1 MAAATDAKPPFDGDL
16 TTDSGFLSQNPLT
29 TTQLDVTIEGL
40 KEEENSSVT
49 TPANT
54 AGDVVTTE
62 NGDPGIEDLK
72 SSNGNAGLKDT
83 NTKATS
89 HLHGESL
96 QTEAPD
102 QNSTQ
107 QEDSGLVEM
116 ASRASS
122 DTISQTGSEPKE
134 DVTFQQDGGLGK
146 TEGQRSLP
154 EDVAT
159 TRSPRLSGSPWDNR
173 TSPLSFDQHSPVT
186 PWPLETM
193 NVYVDKMSE
202 YEGEGRRRM
211 LEERWLQLFQEMELR
226 HQEHMLAQ
234 QEAHQRQIRHIQ
246 VQIEREMLHHQLRQ
260 DRRIDSSGKNS
271 SGIGSSRGSPAKEEQ
286 FVIKPIAENR
296 ARQSSSATDIADS
309 LENVS
314 RQTSR
319 IEDNSPESVG
329 YNKSTPFT
337 QQSVPQMQ
345 VTDATDED
353 EDFPS
358 VSTTNTPKAKE
369 HKSNGLHG
377 QSEVI
382 AAQWP
387 LREPPKDP
395 QLTKPLT
402 TWSKRQQSVQQK
414 SRDDPKQPTD
424 SFKARNEEEEVN
436 KFYPSAPYSRYPAHD
451 AQILKIGENGS
462 ITEEFV
468 PAGPV
473 ESVSPSTTVC
483 SGFSYWKMDENDLY
497 QKLPDDLTLNEVSVE
512 LSPPRGVVPSQPLP
526 ERHARSQG
534 TEGQREP
541 PSQGQLPPDPMKVAQ
556 MTPGTKLKTELRAR
570 HEKMKASMADVDMT
584 SDPTGTTKDPSL
596 TEDPVVAS
604 NIRVNLREK
613 HARHM
618 ADLRAYYEEEITELR
633 SQLER
638 ANNQSPY
645 KRLEDGN
652 KRLRERCEHLEET
665 LQSANGRIQ
674 DLEDTVQSMESK
686 QRSPPS
692 PSIAQ
697 NSIPVEHIM
706 SENERLRQKVT
717 ELEKALADANRHVG
731 ELESTLSSLEKSQA
745 QLQSLNSVTSSPM
758 YAELLQ
764 ANNRLKSRCQQ
775 AEEQAQQSHVR
786 IHNLESQL
794 HSLQGKLTEWSDH
807 YENTTRTVEVLQD
820 SLEQTRRQSS
830 MDADTVLKLETRNR
844 QLEREMQETLKADA
858 MRASAIEIEQNLM
871 KKVVE
876 EYGALGRE
884 HQSTKAALKESE
896 DKLFDARSEVVEMK
910 RAIGKLEVQLKQ
922 VEHENNLMRE
932 KGLSPT
938 VTLAEIQQSLSQS
951 GGRFSSPTARRRWL
965 APSTQHNVFTGEP
978 LDRSPSYIHT
988 APQETAQ
995 EAEAERPLSP
1005 IIQAAIELDRRKHDT
1020 AQQRSPKWYGSDE
1033 TSSETL
1039 DSEDGRRTYREPR
1052 YSPKRA
1058 RPGTPKKNQQTQTP
1072 PKTGQGRVT
1081 DRLSGK
1087 QNRSPKKSL
1096 SPKFHSTDKENER
1109 EARFDVEVPTR
1120 DNGASLRRNLHFT
1133 PPATQRMSV
1142 DPRVASAVEAVK
1154 SGTVTSRPQ
1163 WENKRTTLAAEK
1175 KTPKGPSPVRPPY
1188 DTDDAMRERMA
1199 KVRDVE
1205 MRFDELNEEKR
1216 QLESSLSRIP
1226 SSGPRLTRQMKL
1238 DQEALED
1245 RLDKVVKELGSVR
1258 MTLRRYNVLRS

>member
-29 TTQLDVTIEGL
+29 TTQLDVTVEGP
-40 KEEENSSVT
+40 KEEEDSSVK

-54 AGDVVTTE
+54 AGDVVGTE
-62 NGDPGIEDLK
+62 NGDTGIEELK
-72 SSNGNAGLKDT
+72 SFNGT
-83 NTKATS
+83 NTS
-89 HLHGESL
+89 QLQGESL
-96 QTEAPD
+96 QTEPTGTDD
-102 QNSTQ
+102 QDTTQ

-134 DVTFQQDGGLGK
+134 DVALQQEGGLGK
-146 TEGQRSLP
+146 SEGQGSPP
-154 EDVAT
+154 EDVGAA
-159 TRSPRLSGSPWDNR
+159 RGPKLSSSPWDTR
-173 TSPLSFDQHSPVT
+173 TSPLSFDRQSPVT

-193 NVYVDKMSE
+193 SVYVDKMSE

-260 DRRIDSSGKNS
+260 DRRSDSGGKYS

-286 FVIKPIAENR
+286 APFKPIAENQ
-296 ARQSSSATDIADS
+296 ARLSGSATDIADS
-309 LENVS
+309 LENYS
-314 RQTSR
+314 RQTSK
-319 IEDNSPESVG
+319 IQDSPESIG
-329 YNKSTPFT
+329 YNKK
-337 QQSVPQMQ
+337 SVPMMQ

-353 EDFPS
+353 DDFPS
-358 VSTTNTPKAKE
+358 VSTANTPKARE
-369 HKSNGLHG
+369 RESNGLHG

-387 LREPPKDP
+387 LREPLKDP

-414 SRDDPKQPTD
+414 SRDDPKPLTD
-424 SFKARNEEEEVN
+424 SIKTRNEEEVEAVN
-436 KFYPSAPYSRYPAHD
+436 NFYPSTPSSRYPAHD

-468 PAGPV
+468 PAGPI

-512 LSPPRGVVPSQPLP
+512 LSPPRGVVPSQPPP
-526 ERHARSQG
+526 EGRVLVQTHSQG
-534 TEGQREP
+534 TEVQDQRQP
-541 PSQGQLPPDPMKVAQ
+541 PSQGQLPPEAMKVAQ
-556 MTPGTKLKTELRAR
+556 MTPGTKLKTELRDR
-570 HEKMKASMADVDMT
+570 HERMKATMGDVDMT
-584 SDPTGTTKDPSL
+584 SDPAGTAKDPSL
-596 TEDPVVAS
+596 LEDPVVAS

-638 ANNQSPY
+638 ANNPSPY

-652 KRLRERCEHLEET
+652 RRLRDRCEHLEET

-686 QRSPPS
+686 QRSLPS
-692 PSIAQ
+692 PQ
-697 NSIPVEHIM
+697 NSIPVENMI
-706 SENERLRQKVT
+706 SKNEQLRQKVA

-731 ELESTLSSLEKSQA
+731 ELESTLSSLEKSQT

-764 ANNRLKSRCQQ
+764 ANNRLKTRCQQ

-820 SLEQTRRQSS
+820 NLEQTRRQSS

-884 HQSTKAALKESE
+884 HQSTKAALKEAE

-922 VEHENNLMRE
+922 MEHENNLMRE

-938 VTLAEIQQSLSQS
+938 ITLAEIQQTLSHS

-988 APQETAQ
+988 APPGTSQ

-1005 IIQAAIELDRRKHDT
+1005 MIQAAIELDRRKHDT
-1020 AQQRSPKWYGSDE
+1020 APQKSPKRYGSDE
-1033 TSSETL
+1033 TSSETV
-1039 DSEDGRRTYREPR
+1039 DSEDERRTYREPIAR

-1072 PKTGQGRVT
+1072 PKTGQTRVT
-1081 DRLSGK
+1081 DRFTGK
-1087 QNRSPKKSL
+1087 NRSPKKSL
-1096 SPKFHSTDKENER
+1096 SPKFHSMDKENER
-1109 EARFDVEVPTR
+1109 EARSDVEVPTR

-1133 PPATQRMSV
+1133 PPATQGMSV
-1142 DPRVASAVEAVK
+1142 DPRVSSAVEAVK
-1154 SGTVTSRPQ
+1154 SGSVTSRPQ
-1163 WENKRTTLAAEK
+1163 WEDKRTTLAADK
-1175 KTPKGPSPVRPPY
+1175 KTPKRPSPVRPPY
-1188 DTDDAMRERMA
+1188 DTEDAMRERMA

-1205 MRFDELNEEKR
+1205 RRFDSLNEEKR

-1226 SSGPRLTRQMKL
+1226 SSGPRLTRQLKL

>member
-1 MAAATDAKPPFDGDL
+1 MAAATDAKPPFDGNL

-29 TTQLDVTIEGL
+29 TPLDVTVEGQG
-40 KEEENSSVT
+40 EEANSSAT

-54 AGDVVTTE
+54 AGHVVSAE
-62 NGDPGIEDLK
+62 NGDPGIEQLK
-72 SSNGNAGLKDT
+72 SSNGTAGLKGT
-83 NTKATS
+83 ETKATS
-89 HLHGESL
+89 QGESL
-96 QTEAPD
+96 QTEAAGTED
-102 QNSTQ
+102 G

-116 ASRASS
+116 ASKASS
-122 DTISQTGSEPKE
+122 DTVSQTGSEPKE
-134 DVTFQQDGGLGK
+134 DVTLQQDGGQGNR
-146 TEGQRSLP
+146 EGQRSLP
-154 EDVAT
+154 EDTGTARNT
-159 TRSPRLSGSPWDNR
+159 RLSGSPWDNR
-173 TSPLSFDQHSPVT
+173 TSPLSFDRHSPVT

-193 NVYVDKMSE
+193 SVYVDKMSE
-202 YEGEGRRRM
+202 HEGEGRRRM
-211 LEERWLQLFQEMELR
+211 LEERWLQLFQEMEIR

-246 VQIEREMLHHQLRQ
+246 VQIEREMLHHQLRR
-260 DRRIDSSGKNS
+260 DRRSDSGGKNS

-286 FVIKPIAENR
+286 FSITPIPEN
-296 ARQSSSATDIADS
+296 QLNGSATDIADS
-309 LENVS
+309 LENIS
-314 RQTSR
+314 RQTSKMQ
-319 IEDNSPESVG
+319 DNSPESIG
-329 YNKSTPFT
+329 YNKSMPFS
-337 QQSVPQMQ
+337 QQSVPRMQ

-358 VSTTNTPKAKE
+358 VSTTNTPKAKQRE
-369 HKSNGLHG
+369 TNRLHG

-387 LREPPKDP
+387 LREPQTDP

-414 SRDDPKQPTD
+414 SRDDPKPPND
-424 SFKARNEEEEVN
+424 SIKMRNKEEPVN
-436 KFYPSAPYSRYPAHD
+436 KFYPSTPASRYPAHD

-462 ITEEFV
+462 VTEEFL
-468 PAGPV
+468 PAGPM

-512 LSPPRGVVPSQPLP
+512 LSPPGAVVPSQHPP
-526 ERHARSQG
+526 GVQAHSQLG
-534 TEGQREP
+534 TEVQRQP
-541 PSQGQLPPDPMKVAQ
+541 PSQGQLPPDPMTVAQ
-556 MTPGTKLKTELRAR
+556 MTPGTKLKTELRDR
-570 HEKMKASMADVDMT
+570 HEKMKATMEDVDMI
-584 SDPTGTTKDPSL
+584 SDRMGTAKDPSL
-596 TEDPVVAS
+596 PEDPVVAS

-633 SQLER
+633 GQLER

-674 DLEDTVQSMESK
+674 DLENTVQSLEAK
-686 QRSPPS
+686 QQSPAPPS
-692 PSIAQ
+692 V
-697 NSIPVEHIM
+697 PVENIM
-706 SENERLRQKVT
+706 SENERLRQKVA

-731 ELESTLSSLEKSQA
+731 ELESTLSSLEKSQS

-758 YAELLQ
+758 YTELVQ
-764 ANNRLKSRCQQ
+764 ANNRLRTRCQQ

-794 HSLQGKLTEWSDH
+794 HSLQGKLTEWSEH

-820 SLEQTRRQSS
+820 NLEQTRRQSS

-844 QLEREMQETLKADA
+844 QLEREMQETLK
-858 MRASAIEIEQNLM
+858 
-871 KKVVE
+871 VVE

-884 HQSTKAALKESE
+884 HQSTKAALKEAE

-932 KGLSPT
+932 KGLSPSI
-938 VTLAEIQQSLSQS
+938 TLAEIQQTLSTS

-978 LDRSPSYIHT
+978 MDRSPSYIHT
-988 APQETAQ
+988 APQGTQQ

-1005 IIQAAIELDRRKHDT
+1005 MIQAAIELDRRKHDP
-1020 AQQRSPKWYGSDE
+1020 AQQKSPKRYGSDE
-1033 TSSETL
+1033 TSSEMM
-1039 DSEDGRRTYREPR
+1039 DSEDDRRTYREPR

-1072 PKTGQGRVT
+1072 PKSGQGRGT
-1081 DRLSGK
+1081 DRFSGK

-1096 SPKFHSTDKENER
+1096 SPKFQSLGKENER
-1109 EARFDVEVPTR
+1109 EDRYGVEVPTR
-1120 DNGASLRRNLHFT
+1120 DNGASLRRNLHYT
-1133 PPATQRMSV
+1133 PPTTHGALV
-1142 DPRVASAVEAVK
+1142 DPRVSSAVEAVK
-1154 SGTVTSRPQ
+1154 SGTVTSRPE
-1163 WENKRTTLAAEK
+1163 WEDKRTTLATDR
-1175 KTPKGPSPVRPPY
+1175 KTPKRPSPVRPPY
-1188 DTDDAMRERMA
+1188 DTDDALRERMA
-1199 KVRDVE
+1199 KVQDVE
-1205 MRFDELNEEKR
+1205 RRFDELNEEKR

-1226 SSGPRLTRQMKL
+1226 SSGPRLTRQLKL

-1245 RLDKVVKELGSVR
+1245 RLDKVLKELGSVR